1 VHIKWLRVSLAAG
14 LAVVLALPAFT
25 SSLAAQSDLDAF
37 MQRVVARRDDNWKK
51 LQQYVLDERQEFD
64 LRGPGNVRMWGEQRE
79 YTWFIRNGFFVQSPV
94 RFNGVTIGEDERRKA
109 EDEYLRRAQRR
120 DQRAGNPGAEAAP
133 TGGATPESDSGDDK
147 ALSADALIRQTRQPE
162 FISSAYFLRF
172 KFDEG
177 TYALVGREQFESRDV
192 LRVEYYPTKL
202 FSNDR
207 PGGRRGRRGPEPGSK
222 EARQATEMRRLM
234 NKVALITL
242 WIEPASHQIV
252 KYTFDNV
259 DFGFLPAQ
267 WLVKVNTAKATM
279 AMGQPFPDVWLP
291 RGIEANAALTLAN
304 GEFTFRAT
312 VNYHDYREATV
323 TSKVGIPGKSSEP
336 GKR

>member
-1 VHIKWLRVSLAAG
+1 MSRLLRASLAAG
-14 LAVVLALPAFT
+14 LAVVLAWPAFAP
-25 SSLAAQSDLDAF
+25 SLGAQSDLDAF

-64 LRGPGNVRMWGEQRE
+64 LRGPGNARMWGEQRE

-94 RFNGVTIGEDERRKA
+94 RFNGVTIGDGERRKA

-120 DQRAGNPGAEAAP
+120 DQRAGNVGAEAAP
-133 TGGATPESDSGDDK
+133 TGAKPEPDSSDDS

-177 TYALVGREQFESRDV
+177 TYALVGREQFEGRDV

-207 PGGRRGRRGPEPGSK
+207 PGGRRGRRG
-222 EARQATEMRRLM
+222 
-234 NKVALITL
+234 
-242 WIEPASHQIV
+242 WC
-252 KYTFDNV
+252 
-259 DFGFLPAQ
+259 
-267 WLVKVNTAKATM
+267 
-279 AMGQPFPDVWLP
+279 
-291 RGIEANAALTLAN
+291 
-304 GEFTFRAT
+304 
-312 VNYHDYREATV
+312 
-323 TSKVGIPGKSSEP
+323 
-336 GKR
+336 